1 MITLPLVWLLL
12 FNARHSSAARIA
24 ADTNSENGAL
34 VAEIGQHEN
43 GFPEC
48 FEVAKLTYPGGCNPK
63 KSAFACYSTEKV
75 YRPTQ
80 TDPAVKVQWACSKE
94 FDTTD
99 ISMDAC
105 PAREW
110 HFDGEVDK
118 KHLKFA
124 APAGIYA
131 GACQFSVLPESQGES
146 PQVATTPEQ
155 LSAVATTPE
164 HTVPDA
170 TTPSQTATT
179 PESPKAATTPE
190 QLSAV
195 ATTPEHTVPD
205 ATTPSQ
211 TATTPE
217 SPKAATTPEQ
227 LSAVATTPEHTV
239 PDATTPSQTATTPEN
254 EEKLELD
261 NFGDQSTIRTK
272 IQPHIEH
279 GDETTAATTATTMK
293 NGVACKS
300 VGSLLTTVLGLGLY
314 HLQ

>member
-1 MITLPLVWLLL
+1 MFMMLALPLVWLLL
-12 FNARHSSAARIA
+12 FNARYSSAARSA
-24 ADTNSENGAL
+24 ANTNSENGAL
-34 VAEIGQHEN
+34 VAEIGQQEN

-131 GACQFSVLPESQGES
+131 GACQFSVLPELQG
-146 PQVATTPEQ
+146 
-155 LSAVATTPE
+155 
-164 HTVPDA
+164 
-170 TTPSQTATT
+170 
-179 PESPKAATTPE
+179 ESPKAATTPE
-190 QLSAV
+190 Q
-195 ATTPEHTVPD
+195 P
-205 ATTPSQ
+205 
-211 TATTPE
+211 
-217 SPKAATTPEQ
+217 
-227 LSAVATTPEHTV
+227 SAVATTPEHTV

-254 EEKLELD
+254 EAKPVLD
-261 NFGDQSTIRTK
+261 NFEDGLQSTVRTQ
-272 IQPHIEH
+272 IQPRIEH
-279 GDETTAATTATTMK
+279 GEETTAATTSKMTPATDQTTMK
-293 NGVACKS
+293 NGVACNS
-300 VGSLLTTVLGLGLY
+300 VGSLLTTALGLAVY

>member
-1 MITLPLVWLLL
+1 VQKMFMMITLPLVWLLL

-24 ADTNSENGAL
+24 ANTKNKNGAL
-34 VAEIGQHEN
+34 GAEN
-43 GFPEC
+43 GQQEDDFPEC
-48 FEVAKLTYPGGCNPK
+48 FEVAKLTYPGGCSPK
-63 KSAFACYSTEKV
+63 KSAFACYSTKEV
-75 YRPTQ
+75 YQPAQ
-80 TDPAVKVQWACSKE
+80 TEPAVKVQWACSKE
-94 FDTTD
+94 FDKTD

-105 PAREW
+105 AARKW
-110 HFDGEVDK
+110 HFNGEVDK
-118 KHLKFA
+118 KHLTFE

-146 PQVATTPEQ
+146 PQV
-155 LSAVATTPE
+155 
-164 HTVPDA
+164 
-170 TTPSQTATT
+170 
-179 PESPKAATTPE
+179 ATTPE